1 MGMIESIAASSTAM
15 AQAQLM
21 QQAQTSVLA
30 SAIDTVED
38 QGSALV
44 DLINVSSVS
53 GQQQTFTDPL
63 LGQNVDILA

>member
-1 MGMIESIAASSTAM
+1 MIESIAAHYTGM

-30 SAIDTVED
+30 SAIDTVEA
-38 QGSALV
+38 QGEAVV

-53 GQQQTFTDPL
+53 GQQQAFTDPM
-63 LGQNVDILA
+63 LGQNVDVLM

>member
-1 MGMIESIAASSTAM
+1 MIESIASAHTTA

-30 SAIDTVED
+30 SAIDTVEQ

-53 GQQQTFTDPL
+53 GQQQVYTDPM
-63 LGQNVDILA
+63 LGRNVNVLA